1 MPLRAARL
9 HGAHVV
15 DAAFSLMAD
24 TISTL
29 LRRSCRNDNQTLAT
43 TRTLDPDI
51 KRQLDAVMIK
61 TAKLDHYFWT
71 GWTLPGTW
79 NTTSVKDLAGDYA
92 RAHGGTTVGD
102 AIKNIKMP
110 FYDPCDKAATDLWE
124 YASEEF
130 ARHAEGDVYLIH
142 GGDARAKGVWT
153 DFEFPRLKQNN
164 EVSRILRIN
173 MHAGG
178 KTDKEIQIWPDCAE
192 LVDKKPTCPAG
203 AKLHHGSTMNKPR
216 ITAKTTLRKD
226 GRVVVAKGTASR
238 MSRGCNKARSRPRTR
253 NGAAQSSAGSAIQ
266 IASNPPVAAP
276 AVVRMV
282 QKCCQSRCQGGVS
295 LAAEGHSVC
304 PLQTEKSRGGSSRMN
319 TVLYSCAPNR
329 CRAALAKRRNHL

>member
-1 MPLRAARL
+1 MSLRTARW
-9 HGAHVV
+9 HGVHAV
-15 DAAFSLMAD
+15 DTTFSLMAD
-24 TISTL
+24 AIPTV
-29 LRRSCRNDNQTLAT
+29 LRLSLQNDHQTLAPA
-43 TRTLDPDI
+43 RTLDPDI

-71 GWTLPGTW
+71 GWTLPGCW

-130 ARHAEGDVYLIH
+130 ARHAEGDVFLIH

-153 DFEFPRLKQNN
+153 DFEFPRLKQNKA
-164 EVSRILRIN
+164 VSRIFRIN

-192 LVDKKPTCPAG
+192 LVEKKPTCPAG
-203 AKLHHGSTMNKPR
+203 AKLHHGSANKPS
-216 ITAKTTLRKD
+216 TNAKTTLKKD

-238 MSRGCNKARSRPRTR
+238 MSRGCNEAPIRPRSR
-253 NGAAQSSAGSAIQ
+253 NGAAQSSVGSAIQ
-266 IASNPPVAAP
+266 VTSNPPVAAP
-276 AVVRMV
+276 AMVRMV
-282 QKCCQSRCQGGVS
+282 QRCFQSRCHGGVS
-295 LAAEGHSVC
+295 LAAEGHSVR
-304 PLQTEKSRGGSSRMN
+304 PLRTEKFRGGSSRIN
-319 TVLYSCAPNR
+319 TVLCSCAPNR
-329 CRAALAKRRNHL
+329 GCTALANQKKHI